1 MEEKIAVVG
10 AGSTKFRPDTSEQ
23 NWKELMF
30 EAASKAY
37 MDAGLNPRKDIDSFV
52 TCAEDYWEGFS
63 IYDEFVP
70 DQLGAAMRPTC
81 TVCGDGLHGLA
92 IACMQIMSGMV
103 DVVAVE
109 AHSKISDLKTYN
121 DVVLF
126 AFDPIYNRPLAG
138 HPYYVAGMEMN
149 AFLNGSGS
157 TEEQCAGVASKNMTN
172 ALKNPL
178 AAYGKNV
185 GVGDVMGSE
194 PMFSPA
200 KKLDIAELVD
210 GSIVLVLAR
219 AEKAKDI
226 TDNPVWITGFGWNSG
241 TPWLEGRAW
250 GRASYAEE
258 AAKMAY
264 KMAGIAEPRSEIGFA
279 EVDDKFSYKEL
290 MHLEA
295 VGLAAKGQAG
305 NDLEKGR
312 FHADGDLPINASGG
326 SLGCGNLIEAS
337 GLHRALEVVLQLR
350 GQADGRQLNDVERGL
365 AQSWRGVPTASGA
378 VAIFER

>member
-1 MEEKIAVVG
+1 MEDRIAVVG

-37 MDAGLNPRKDIDSFV
+37 ADAGLNPRKDIDSFV

-92 IACMQIMSGMV
+92 IACMQIVSGMV

-109 AHSKISDLKTYN
+109 SHSKISDLNTYN

-126 AFDPIYNRPLAG
+126 AFDPVYNRPLAG

-149 AFLNGSGS
+149 GFLGKSGN
-157 TEEQCAGVASKNMTN
+157 TERQCAGVVSKNMKN
-172 ALKNPL
+172 ALKNPR
-178 AAYGKNV
+178 AAYGKDV
-185 GVGDVMGSE
+185 SVDEVMGSE
-194 PMFSPA
+194 QMFSPA
-200 KKLDIAELVD
+200 KDMDISKLAD

-219 AEKAKDI
+219 ADKAKEI
-226 TDNPVWITGFGWNSG
+226 TDKPVWIKGFGWNSD
-241 TPWLEGRAW
+241 TPWLEGRKWTKAK
-250 GRASYAEE
+250 YAKA

-264 KMAGIAEPRSEIGFA
+264 KMADIKPKEVDFA

-290 MHLEA
+290 QHLEA
-295 VGLAAKGQAG
+295 IKLAEKGEAG
-305 NDLEKGR
+305 RDLEAGR
-312 FHADGDLPINASGG
+312 FNADGDLPVNVSGG
-326 SLGCGNLIEAS
+326 SLGCGNLLEAA
-337 GLHRALEVVLQLR
+337 GLHRAMEVVLQLR
-350 GQADGRQLNDVERGL
+350 GEARVQIDADTGL
-365 AQSWRGVPTASGA
+365 AQSWRGVPTATGA
-378 VAIFER
+378 VAIFGRS